1 MRLRIK
7 ARLRAPARARN
18 LPSPP
23 VAAGTA
29 EESPGESTSVVASP
43 FTPSPASPGAGA
55 TVTRRRTKTAAGS
68 ARGGRTRWPD
78 DGATHD
84 SPSSATKEE
93 KRGTFT
99 LEERKAALAEAAK
112 TGLAKAKKAPLLS
125 AENRAEVIATGP

>member
-1 MRLRIK
+1 MCIRDR
-7 ARLRAPARARN
+7 
-18 LPSPP
+18 
-23 VAAGTA
+23 
-29 EESPGESTSVVASP
+29 
-43 FTPSPASPGAGA
+43 
-55 TVTRRRTKTAAGS
+55 
-68 ARGGRTRWPD
+68 
-78 DGATHD
+78 HD

>member
-1 MRLRIK
+1 M
-7 ARLRAPARARN
+7 
-18 LPSPP
+18 
-23 VAAGTA
+23 
-29 EESPGESTSVVASP
+29 
-43 FTPSPASPGAGA
+43 
-55 TVTRRRTKTAAGS
+55 
-68 ARGGRTRWPD
+68 
-78 DGATHD
+78 HD